1 MRRRVLCVG
10 LALLA
15 LAFGPAAQQGLTGAE
30 WLSTM
35 DEAERVEQSYGTFRQ
50 TMTTSTGSE
59 RTLEA
64 RSWSTDGGDVSLMV
78 YTAPA
83 RVAGDKIL
91 LREGGDQIW
100 YYMKRRDV
108 TRHFVGSAQK
118 QRAMGSDFSYEDL
131 ASGQLTQDYTAKVLG
146 TEELD
151 GVGCIKLEC
160 TPTESG
166 PSYDHIQLW
175 AGLEDHLTRR
185 IDYFDEDG
193 LLKTLAIS
201 DFKTIEGRTLG
212 TKMVMTNHR
221 EGSHTS
227 IVLDNITFDV
237 GADQELFT
245 KAVLSRDL
253 TEVRP

>member
-1 MRRRVLCVG
+1 MKRRVLWVG

-15 LAFGPAAQQGLTGAE
+15 LAFGSAAQQDLTGAE
-30 WLSTM
+30 WLSTI
-35 DEAERVEQSYGTFRQ
+35 DEAERIEQSYGTFKQ

-91 LREGGDQIW
+91 LREGGGQIC
-100 YYMKRRDV
+100 
-108 TRHFVGSAQK
+108 RHFVGSARRQK
-118 QRAMGSDFSYEDL
+118 AMGSDFSYEDL
-131 ASGQLTQDYTAKVLG
+131 ASGQLTEDYTAKVLG

-151 GVGCIKLEC
+151 GVECIKLEC

-193 LLKTLAIS
+193 LLKTLVIS

-221 EGSHTS
+221 EGSHTT

-237 GADQELFT
+237 GADRELFT
-245 KAVLSRDL
+245 KAALSRDL
-253 TEVRP
+253 SEVRP